1 MMFTNS
7 YAFGLYRQQQAREEH
22 NQNSIDGAEKHF
34 KAKEG
39 YRRNVE
45 QLKELNRLH
54 RLGMCPSREVLKE
67 YFDLREDTDI

>member
-1 MMFTNS
+1 MNFSNS
-7 YAFGLYRQQQAREEH
+7 YARDIYRQQQARKDH
-22 NQNSIDGAEKHF
+22 NEKNGAEKHF

>member
-1 MMFTNS
+1 MIFTNS
-7 YAFGLYRQQQAREEH
+7 YSRDLFRQQQARKDHSEKTH
-22 NQNSIDGAEKHF
+22 GAEKSDT
-34 KAKEG
+34 AKEG